1 MAVAQFSRTLEV
13 TRSALAE
20 PAALRTEWEGL
31 QRRSD
36 CSVFL
41 SWQWIGCWLD
51 VYRPPVDVIRVMSG
65 ADLVG
70 LALLVPV
77 VEWRHGFIRSRCLRL
92 HQTGIP
98 EKDQIWIEYNGFLAC
113 SGMEL
118 QVSEAIFHYLGQQ
131 QNWDEFVVGG
141 IGSDMARRL
150 TDISGLASHIR
161 WKAPCYGVDL
171 QQVRSSGKS
180 YLDGLS
186 ANTRHQ
192 IRRSSRLY
200 RKQGELRIHRPDHPD
215 KAVAMF
221 DEMAPGHIARWGQ
234 GPYGSGFNNPWFV
247 RFHRALIR
255 HSWDRG
261 GVELMQLRAG
271 ERVLAAF
278 YNLCYRN
285 TVSFY
290 LGVTAAET
298 DNRLKPGLLGHSLC
312 IEDYLARG
320 FSFYDFMGGQE
331 RYKES
336 LGKQHSQLLQI
347 SLQRPRMNLAL
358 ERALRA
364 LRHGFVSR
372 TRSADGY

>member
-1 MAVAQFSRTLEV
+1 MAVAQLPRTLEV
-13 TRSALAE
+13 TRTALAD
-20 PAALRTEWEGL
+20 PAALRKEWEEL
-31 QRRSD
+31 QLRSD
-36 CSVFL
+36 SSVFL
-41 SWQWIGCWLD
+41 SWLWIGCWLE
-51 VYRPPVDVIRVMSG
+51 VYRPRVDVIRVMSG
-65 ADLVG
+65 SDLVG

-77 VEWRHGFIRSRCLRL
+77 VERRHGVIRSRCLRL

-98 EKDQIWIEYNGFLAC
+98 EQDQIWIEYNGFLAC
-113 SGMEL
+113 SGMEQ
-118 QVSEAIFHYLGQQ
+118 QVGEAIFHYLGQQ
-131 QNWDEFVVGG
+131 PNWDEFVAGG
-141 IGSDMARRL
+141 VSSAMARGFAR
-150 TDISGLASHIR
+150 ISGLASHIR
-161 WKAPCYGVDL
+161 WQAPCYGVDL
-171 QQVRSSGKS
+171 QLVRSSGKS

-200 RKQGELRIHRPDHPD
+200 REQGELGLYRPGNPD
-215 KAVAMF
+215 EAVAMF
-221 DEMAPGHIARWGQ
+221 DEMAPGHIARWGK

-255 HSWDRG
+255 QNWADG

-271 ERVLAAF
+271 ERVLASF

-285 TVSFY
+285 TVYFY
-290 LGVTAAET
+290 LGVTVAET

-336 LGKQHSQLLQI
+336 LGKQHSQLVQI